1 MHELVSVT
9 LIGLPSVFPRLE
21 PIQRD
26 SVLVAVLD
34 DLFTFV
40 SRCLVCSCSLD
51 DQNAP
56 LALHLLRD
64 LRELMEFRVH
74 AGRANC
80 STEECPSPQRPPV
93 VLGRCE
99 FPWRAAWRRRTNLVA
114 TPFHPFGVSVRHARR
129 RGQRGYLDDPAQR
142 SEMTGGAKARV
153 PV

>member
-34 DLFTFV
+34 DLFHFSFPDV
-40 SRCLVCSCSLD
+40 SFARVLLD

-74 AGRANC
+74 VSG
-80 STEECPSPQRPPV
+80 E
-93 VLGRCE
+93 
-99 FPWRAAWRRRTNLVA
+99 RT
-114 TPFHPFGVSVRHARR
+114 ARLKSAPR
-129 RGQRGYLDDPAQR
+129 LSALQLF
-142 SEMTGGAKARV
+142 
-153 PV
+153 